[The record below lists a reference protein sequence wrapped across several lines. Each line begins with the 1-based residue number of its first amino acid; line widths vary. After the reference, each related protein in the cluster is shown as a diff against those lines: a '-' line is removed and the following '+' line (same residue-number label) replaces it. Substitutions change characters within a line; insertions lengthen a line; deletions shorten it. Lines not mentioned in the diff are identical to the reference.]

1 MVYIYAMCMRH
12 PHTRMIPS
20 QESYAMS
27 SKVAYLWG
35 PVSSFAGPLAALLVT
50 KGWHVH
56 VATKSALNVLSL
68 SPLDLQSSAQA
79 ILESALGGREQFRT
93 FQDRLKLVDEA
104 DDIKGTKYD
113 AFIFCGL
120 PANFD
125 ESRAPRA
132 PWAADRLPTLMKAFK
147 GVPTFLVSS
156 VWGGVQQDKVVPEEV
171 EFERRRPVS
180 HWEGLCQHYENKI
193 LEKLTASGSPWYLAR
208 VPMLSGDSVTG
219 QAASFTGPYLLYRA
233 LSNAAAATSA
243 AATDHGN
250 GKAALKLQ
258 HNPDGIFW
266 FLPVDIAAHMFWKFL
281 EDENRPRI
289 CNMVSTQ
296 VTLNREWLQSLA
308 QALGFN
314 EVQPVENDG
323 LNLPSVLRK
332 LLSDDIQ
339 ISTRNLFEVAHRY
352 QLTPV
357 RFDKDYFK
365 RTLDVAHQKFWG
377 RTPPADN
384 KRENLNFSERLA
396 QFYFESY
403 LPSKFSDHFLKKATA
418 GGITIGFLLKGRNS
432 LGWVLQTAADGKT
445 MVDEYNPNVKPTIC
459 FRFSGMTMTKL
470 IQSKLPLHRALLMR
484 EVEVDGPLLETLR
497 VSNVFDQFLR
507 ENPMNSVDFAEVL
520 GD

>member
-1 MVYIYAMCMRH
+1 
-12 PHTRMIPS
+12 
-20 QESYAMS
+20 MS

-79 ILESALGGREQFRT
+79 ILETALGGRELFRT

-104 DDIKGTKYD
+104 EPIKGTKYD

-120 PANFD
+120 PSNFD

-132 PWAADRLPTLMKAFK
+132 PWAADRLPALMKAFK

-171 EFERRRPVS
+171 EFERRRPKS
-180 HWEGLCQHYENKI
+180 HWEGLCQHYENRI
-193 LEKLTASGSPWYLAR
+193 LDKLSSSGSSWYLAR
-208 VPMLSGDSVTG
+208 LPMLSGDSVTG
-219 QAASFTGPYLLYRA
+219 QAVSFTGPYQLYKA
-233 LSNAAAATSA
+233 LSNAAAA
-243 AATDHGN
+243 ATKSISN

-266 FLPVDIAAHMFWKFL
+266 FLPVDAAAHMFWKFL

-296 VTLNREWLQSLA
+296 VTLNGEWLHSLA
-308 QALGFN
+308 QALGFQD
-314 EVQPVENDG
+314 VQAVENDG

-332 LLSDDIQ
+332 LLADDIQ

-357 RFDKDYFK
+357 KFDKEYFK
-365 RTLDVAHQKFWG
+365 RTLDVAQEKFWG
-377 RTPPADN
+377 GTAPSES

-396 QFYFESY
+396 QFYFENY
-403 LPSKFSDHFLKKATA
+403 LPSKFSDQFLKKATA

-432 LGWVLQTAADGKT
+432 LGWVLQTAANGTT

-459 FRFSGMTMTKL
+459 FRFTGATMTKL
-470 IQSKLPLHRALLMR
+470 IQSQLPLHRAMLMR
-484 EVEVDGPLLETLR
+484 EVEVDGPLLDTLR

-507 ENPMNSVDFAEVL
+507 ENPMNSVDFADVIQ
-520 GD
+520 D

>member
-1 MVYIYAMCMRH
+1 M
-12 PHTRMIPS
+12 T
-20 QESYAMS
+20 

-35 PVSSFAGPLAALLVT
+35 PMSSFAGPLAALLVT

-79 ILESALGGREQFRT
+79 ILESALGGREKFRT

-104 DDIKGTKYD
+104 DGLRGTKYD

-120 PANFD
+120 PPNFD

-132 PWAADRLPTLMKAFK
+132 PWAADRLPALMKALK

-171 EFERRRPVS
+171 EFERRRPSS
-180 HWEGLCQHYENKI
+180 HWEGLCQHYENKM
-193 LEKLTASGSPWYLAR
+193 LENLTSVESPWYLVR
-208 VPMLSGDSVTG
+208 IPMVSGDSVTG
-219 QAASFTGPYLLYRA
+219 QASSFTGPYQLFKA
-233 LSNAAAATSA
+233 LTGAAAANSSTSLA
-243 AATDHGN
+243 N
-250 GKAALKLQ
+250 GSKSLKLQ

-289 CNMVSTQ
+289 CNLVSTQ

-308 QALGFN
+308 QALGFQ
-314 EVQPVENDG
+314 EVQAVENDG
-323 LNLPSVLRK
+323 LNLTGVLRK
-332 LLSDDIQ
+332 LLVDDIQ
-339 ISTRNLFEVAHRY
+339 IRTRNLFEVAGRY

-357 RFDKDYFK
+357 RFDKEYFK
-365 RTLDVAHQKFWG
+365 RTLDFANKKFWG
-377 RTPPADN
+377 GSAPVEP
-384 KRENLNFSERLA
+384 KRQALNFSERLA
-396 QFYFESY
+396 QFYFENY
-403 LPSKFSDHFLKKATA
+403 LPSKFSDSFLKKATT

-432 LGWVLQTAADGKT
+432 LGWVLQTAANGTT
-445 MVDEYNPNVKPTIC
+445 MVDGYNPHVKPTIC
-459 FRFSGMTMTKL
+459 FRFTGTTMTKL

-484 EVEVDGPLLETLR
+484 EVEVDGPLLDALR
-497 VSNVFDQFLR
+497 VTNVFDQFLR
-507 ENPMNSVDFAEVL
+507 ENPMDSVDFAEVEQ
-520 GD
+520 D